1 MGMNVNQQEITNF
14 IKSVYQKKKYL
25 YNYSKILLEVFY
37 NIIEFIS
44 CVLFTLVL
52 ISSNILVYTCIKLNN
67 VLFYQWDKNMTFLDR
82 KRIIKERFESEDKDK
97 DYLIR
102 YYIFLKGSSN
112 NIARR
117 FPYNLFLHRFLK
129 SDEPIMHD
137 HPWSYTTLI
146 LCGGYWEHIPV
157 EYNGK
162 FVDTKFWRGPGYWS
176 SYSNNHKHW
185 IELPVDSVGTDAT
198 NPCWTLFI
206 PGVKKNNGKW
216 GFFPNLTKSKIEEQ
230 NDDWIDSTQYL
241 IKDIKKD

>member
-1 MGMNVNQQEITNF
+1 MNVNQQEITSF
-14 IKSVYQKKKYL
+14 IMSVYQKKKYL
-25 YNYSKILLEVFY
+25 YNYSKIILEVFY

-146 LCGGYWEHIPV
+146 LCGGYWEH
-157 EYNGK
+157 
-162 FVDTKFWRGPGYWS
+162 S
-176 SYSNNHKHW
+176 
-185 IELPVDSVGTDAT
+185 A
-198 NPCWTLFI
+198 
-206 PGVKKNNGKW
+206 
-216 GFFPNLTKSKIEEQ
+216 
-230 NDDWIDSTQYL
+230 
-241 IKDIKKD
+241 